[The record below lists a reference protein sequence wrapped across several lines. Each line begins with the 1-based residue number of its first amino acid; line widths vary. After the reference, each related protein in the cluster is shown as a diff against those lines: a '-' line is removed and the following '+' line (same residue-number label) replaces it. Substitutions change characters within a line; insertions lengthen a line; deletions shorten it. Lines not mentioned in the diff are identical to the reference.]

1 MTSDNKI
8 RLSKLAKEFNVGV
21 GTLVEFLH
29 KRGYDVENNPNAK
42 VDQEV
47 VIILEKEF
55 GSELDLK
62 KKTEQQKE
70 NLKALRDKKK
80 SISIDDI
87 EKDEDD
93 FSDEPS
99 DDEIIIKT
107 NTIETAAPTIEVEKP
122 RIDLKVKGKIDLDT
136 LGKKPK

>member
-42 VDQEV
+42 VDQDV
-47 VIILEKEF
+47 VTILEKEF

-70 NLKALRDKKK
+70 NLKALRDKKNN
-80 SISIDDI
+80 IY
-87 EKDEDD
+87 
-93 FSDEPS
+93 
-99 DDEIIIKT
+99 
-107 NTIETAAPTIEVEKP
+107 
-122 RIDLKVKGKIDLDT
+122 RRY
-136 LGKKPK
+136 